1 MIHSIPLSETNRA
14 DDLLLDSAREDGAH
28 EIAFGLAYKRLT
40 LVNVVYFWET
50 CAGDN
55 NRVLIDAG
63 LPGTAGMI
71 IGNDSFVHLIR
82 NDAPHGSAL

>member
-1 MIHSIPLSETNRA
+1 MVHSIPLSETNRA
-14 DDLLLDSAREDGAH
+14 DDPLLDSACKDGAH
-28 EIAFGLAYKRLT
+28 EIAFGLAYKRLA
-40 LVNVVYFWET
+40 LINVVYFCET

-55 NRVLIDAG
+55 NRVLIPAG
-63 LPGTAGMI
+63 LPGIAGMI